1 MRKNLYITQSGT
13 LSRKDNTLYF
23 QNTSINK
30 VIPIIGIENIYLL
43 GEVTINSQLLT
54 YLSQNKITCHF
65 FNYYGYYTGS
75 FYPKETYL
83 SGKLLVKQV
92 EHYVDL
98 KKRLAIARKFI
109 EAMGENLSYILE
121 TYYKHNKISSKAIT
135 KIKKIIK
142 KLEFANSIYELLQIE
157 GEIWIVFYSNFN
169 NILIE
174 GFDFHARVKRPPDNP
189 VNALISF
196 GNSMLYSKITS
207 KIYHTQLN
215 PSISYLHEPGER
227 RFSLS
232 LDIAEIFKPTVV
244 FQTIFKLINKK
255 MIKESHFNK
264 ELNYCILS
272 EEGRRIFVEEF
283 EKKISETNMHPIL
296 NRKYS
301 IDGLIKVELYKLSK
315 HLLEEKE
322 YSPYRISLGY

>member
-13 LSRKDNTLYF
+13 LSRKDNTLF
-23 QNTSINK
+23 FKNSSVSKI
-30 VIPIIGIENIYLL
+30 IPITGIENIYLL
-43 GEVTINSQLLT
+43 GEVSVNSKLLT
-54 YLSQNKITCHF
+54 FLSQNKITCHF
-65 FNYYGYYTGS
+65 FNHYGYYTGS

-92 EHYVDL
+92 EHYTDIE
-98 KKRLAIARKFI
+98 KRLKIARKFV
-109 EAMGENLSYILE
+109 ESLGENLCHVLE
-121 TYYKHNKISSKAIT
+121 TYYKHNKINSSVIT
-135 KIKKIIK
+135 KIRKIIK
-142 KLEFANSIYELLQIE
+142 KLPFSKSIQEILQIE
-157 GEIWIVFYSNFN
+157 GEIWIVFYSNITY
-169 NILIE
+169 ILIE
-174 GFDFHARVKRPPDNP
+174 GFDFHTRVKRPPDNP

-215 PSISYLHEPGER
+215 PSISYLHEPGGR

-232 LDIAEIFKPTVV
+232 LDIAEIFKPSVV
-244 FQTIFKLINKK
+244 FQTIFKLINKR

-315 HLLEEKE
+315 HLLGEKE
-322 YSPYRISLGY
+322 YSPYMLSLGY